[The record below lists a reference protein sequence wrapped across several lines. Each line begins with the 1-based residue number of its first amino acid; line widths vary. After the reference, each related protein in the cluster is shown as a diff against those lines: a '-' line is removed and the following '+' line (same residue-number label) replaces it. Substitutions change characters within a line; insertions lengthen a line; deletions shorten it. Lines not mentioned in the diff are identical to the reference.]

1 MDDQEMNQDPQ
12 DIPQDAPPTD
22 IRGVAQPEVSQGA
35 KPKKST
41 YTRKPWV
48 KPEVSAQK
56 SAANKKSREAAEY
69 NKRERPKMLQARRVL
84 ETKELDEQMAELR
97 KHVQEHPESNPGEE
111 FFSWCYRILLAHIWD
126 KEPVDKINPNTLE
139 MFLEDQEELPYEEQE
154 YADFY
159 IAEACSKV
167 SGLSHQ
173 VHLTPELAK
182 FLIKVLQ
189 VAKKEFFLKNPE
201 GMTPHNM
208 TYALQELQLRKENVD
223 TYHPWPELPKH
234 NIHGI
239 DISKFP
245 DDLKHALL
253 TEAKLNPDQLRLYL
267 VLSLEQPNLPEQT
280 RKDYEDGL
288 RKPPQVDKQPDPT
301 LDPVIPRNEF
311 LYEGTSPAALDYL
324 LHGRRG

>member
-1 MDDQEMNQDPQ
+1 
-12 DIPQDAPPTD
+12 
-22 IRGVAQPEVSQGA
+22 
-35 KPKKST
+35 
-41 YTRKPWV
+41 
-48 KPEVSAQK
+48 
-56 SAANKKSREAAEY
+56 
-69 NKRERPKMLQARRVL
+69 
-84 ETKELDEQMAELR
+84 
-97 KHVQEHPESNPGEE
+97 
-111 FFSWCYRILLAHIWD
+111 
-126 KEPVDKINPNTLE
+126 
-139 MFLEDQEELPYEEQE
+139 
-154 YADFY
+154 
-159 IAEACSKV
+159 
-167 SGLSHQ
+167 
-173 VHLTPELAK
+173 
-182 FLIKVLQ
+182 
-189 VAKKEFFLKNPE
+189 
-201 GMTPHNM
+201 M